1 MRSAVIYDKI
11 STFEKCKSK
20 CRITKN
26 IMELLKF
33 IDTKQQFS
41 ITDKSFVQLRAK
53 SSSRLDHAIQTAVKI
68 GMIKPKKV
76 EPLISKWFEELNS
89 ISYWQKQLRGNM
101 FKNLDSKSG
110 TTTRKT
116 YLQMVWH
123 FNQWLIEKEFQLKKT
138 VFIGQG
144 TFKQETKLTKF
155 KNIEELLL
163 LLSEPFSPRIEIIKI
178 IKNYLLDEI
187 HVKKS
192 KSYMIVISSAIKS
205 YFEKNEYPL
214 DIKYKCNVEVPED
227 LQNMSLLDVMT
238 LFTNGKPSILEKAV
252 FMCKF
257 HRGLDAST
265 LVDRFNYEVWEQI
278 TKWFGSENHNS
289 WELDKCPVP
298 IKLVRVKT
306 SFTHTGFLERDAIES
321 IQKYMEYKIKKHP
334 NTTLG
339 SPLFVNKFGKPISL
353 GWIFEKF
360 AKIAD
365 NAGLRIPTGRK
376 GQYVIDSHEFRDLL
390 KSTLIDSGC
399 RMDVADHVIGH
410 MPKDSY
416 EKQSKL
422 YPETLRKEYAK
433 ASKRLN
439 IFTKF
444 TSVVNGIDN
453 EDELRLQLKE
463 QIEESDKL
471 LKKQKEQ
478 SITRYQDEFFAKNQ
492 QKQME
497 EQDKRISDM
506 QKTIDDLASD
516 KKRNDM
522 QQIVDNLKS
531 EIRIF
536 KKEKSEK
543 LEFCCI
549 GCEMIHDKEK
559 CPACGS
565 KQRRI
570 YEEKIMNL

>member
-20 CRITKN
+20 CRITKT
-26 IMELLKF
+26 ISELLKF
-33 IDTKQQFS
+33 IDTKQQFTV
-41 ITDKSFVQLRAK
+41 TDESFVQIRGK
-53 SSSRLDHAIQTAVKI
+53 SPSKLDHAIQTAVKI

-76 EPLISKWFEELNS
+76 EPVIPKWFKELNS
-89 ISYWQKQLRGNM
+89 ISYWQRQLRGNM

-138 VFIGQG
+138 VFIGQE

-163 LLSEPFSPRIEIIKI
+163 LLSEPFSPRIDIIKI

-192 KSYMIVISSAIKS
+192 KSYMIVIASAIKS

-306 SFTHTGFLERDAIES
+306 SFTHTGFLERDAVES
-321 IQKYMEYKIKKHP
+321 IQKYIEYKIKKHP
-334 NTTLG
+334 NTNLG
-339 SPLFVNKFGKPISL
+339 NPLFVNKFGKPISL

-360 AKIAD
+360 AKIAN

-410 MPKDSY
+410 KPKDSY

-422 YPETLRKEYAK
+422 YPETLCKEYAK

-444 TSVVNGIDN
+444 TSIVNGIDDS
-453 EDELRLQLKE
+453 DELKLQLKE
-463 QIEESDKL
+463 KISEVNNILEKRLDDEAEKIRNEKFAIEQQRQMKQLQDTVNE
-471 LKKQKEQ
+471 LKKEIRGARSQ
-478 SITRYQDEFFAKNQ
+478 
-492 QKQME
+492 E
-497 EQDKRISDM
+497 EQKP
-506 QKTIDDLASD
+506 
-516 KKRNDM
+516 
-522 QQIVDNLKS
+522 
-531 EIRIF
+531 
-536 KKEKSEK
+536 

-549 GCEMIHDKEK
+549 GCSTVHDKES

-565 KQRRI
+565 KLKRI
-570 YEEKIMNL
+570 YEEKISN